1 MVVNYCLFDVLRRE
15 NELLM
20 RQLRKY
26 VSAVQMLRRQGVADD
41 SESTVLLPKNGAN
54 AC

>member
-1 MVVNYCLFDVLRRE
+1 MLRE

-26 VSAVQMLRRQGVADD
+26 VSAVQLLRRQGVSDD
-41 SESTVLLPKNGAN
+41 SEHCSAASKLAEIRTKL
-54 AC
+54 